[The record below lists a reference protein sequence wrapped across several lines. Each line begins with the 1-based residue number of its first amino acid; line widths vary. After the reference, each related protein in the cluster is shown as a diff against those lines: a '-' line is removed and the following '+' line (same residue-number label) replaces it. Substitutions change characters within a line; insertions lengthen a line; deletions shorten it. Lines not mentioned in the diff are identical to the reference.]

1 MRPPR
6 VIAAALALALVARV
20 AAVAPEPEPEALI
33 ANGTALE
40 RFVLTFQRGNTR
52 LAAEACESLNAP
64 THLAA
69 PAGETSKAAACLRS
83 ARGACL
89 RAFAAKGGLVDGFAG
104 TLDRE
109 ALACLG
115 GDVRAELDAVVA
127 VPERFTFSEGPF
139 SSLAKKSALERR
151 GLRERDAKSFRYPA
165 SATTAWLEESSLADD
180 ETSYQKT
187 VASSNGETTFAT
199 VASATVEPTAVP
211 WPLDRLD
218 QRSLPLDGARPPPGG
233 DGVRVFVLDT
243 GIRRSHVEFVHSN
256 FGEGVDVVGDG
267 RGGRGGR
274 KSDVDVDVDVGGDDC
289 GGHGTHVAALVAGR
303 ETGAASLATLHA
315 VRVLD
320 CDGGGRVSDVLAG
333 LEWTRAL
340 LEAKGSPHVRVPSV
354 AVLALGLRPGTAS
367 DALERALERLSTEH
381 GVFVVAAGGNDPG
394 RSACDASPARSNT
407 VFAVGASD
415 RLDIAYAH
423 GSEGAC
429 LDAFAPGVRV
439 RSAFAYDGDAS
450 DGDAN
455 DAYAEMSGSSM
466 AAGVAAGVAAHFLGH
481 HPAATPEETREAL
494 ARAASAG
501 KVRTRAAAG
510 KHEGAALLRVPARWA
525 RA

>member
-6 VIAAALALALVARV
+6 VIAAALALALVAGV
-20 AAVAPEPEPEALI
+20 AAVAPGPQPEALA

-69 PAGETSKAAACLRS
+69 PTGETSKAAACLRS

-104 TLDRE
+104 TLDRD

-115 GDVRAELDAVVA
+115 GDVRAELDAEVA
-127 VPERFTFSEGPF
+127 VPERFTFSPF
-139 SSLAKKSALERR
+139 SSLASARNSRR
-151 GLRERDAKSFRYPA
+151 GLRERDEKKIGRFHPA
-165 SATTAWLEESSLADD
+165 SANTAWRESESSDD
-180 ETSYQKT
+180 ASFNART
-187 VASSNGETTFAT
+187 VVSSNGETTLAT
-199 VASATVEPTAVP
+199 VASSAVRPTAVP

-218 QRSLPLDGARPPPGG
+218 QRSLPLDGARAPPGG

-243 GIRRSHVEFVHSN
+243 GIRKSHVEFVHSN

-267 RGGRGGR
+267 RGGRGGG
-274 KSDVDVDVDVGGDDC
+274 DGDADVDVGGDDC

-320 CDGGGRVSDVLAG
+320 CDGSGRVSDVLAG

-340 LEAKGSPHVRVPSV
+340 LEAKGSPRVRVPSV

-367 DALERALERLSTEH
+367 DALEHALERLTNEH
-381 GVFVVAAGGNDPG
+381 GVFVVAAGGNDPN

-415 RLDIAYAH
+415 KRDLAYVY
-423 GSEGAC
+423 GSEGKC

-439 RSAFAYDGDAS
+439 RSAFAYDKKKDAS
-450 DGDAN
+450 DGDEEAN

-481 HPAATPEETREAL
+481 HPAATPGETREAL
-494 ARAASAG
+494 TFAASAG
-501 KVRTRAAAG
+501 KVRTRAGAG
-510 KHEGAALLRVPARWA
+510 NHEGAALLRVPVRWA
-525 RA
+525 R

>member
-1 MRPPR
+1 
-6 VIAAALALALVARV
+6 VIAAALALALVAGV
-20 AAVAPEPEPEALI
+20 AAVAPGPQPEALA

-69 PAGETSKAAACLRS
+69 PTGETSKAAACLRS

-104 TLDRE
+104 TLDRD

-115 GDVRAELDAVVA
+115 GDVRAELDAEVA
-127 VPERFTFSEGPF
+127 VPERFTFSPF
-139 SSLAKKSALERR
+139 SSLASALERR
-151 GLRERDAKSFRYPA
+151 GLRERDEK
-165 SATTAWLEESSLADD
+165 
-180 ETSYQKT
+180 
-187 VASSNGETTFAT
+187 
-199 VASATVEPTAVP
+199 TAVP

-218 QRSLPLDGARPPPGG
+218 QRSLPLDGARAPPGG

-243 GIRRSHVEFVHSN
+243 GIRKSHVEFVHSN

-267 RGGRGGR
+267 RGGRGGG
-274 KSDVDVDVDVGGDDC
+274 DGDADVDVGGDDC

-340 LEAKGSPHVRVPSV
+340 LEAKGSPRVRVPSV

-367 DALERALERLSTEH
+367 DALEHALERLTNEH
-381 GVFVVAAGGNDPG
+381 GVFVVAAGGNDPN

-415 RLDIAYAH
+415 KRDLAYVY
-423 GSEGAC
+423 GSEGKC

-439 RSAFAYDGDAS
+439 RSAFAYDKKKDAS
-450 DGDAN
+450 DGDEEAN

-481 HPAATPEETREAL
+481 HPAATPGETREAL
-494 ARAASAG
+494 TFAASAG
-501 KVRTRAAAG
+501 KVRTRAGAG
-510 KHEGAALLRVPARWA
+510 NHEGAALLRVPVRWA
-525 RA
+525 R